1 MPDTILVLNAG
12 SSSIKFEL
20 FALGP
25 QDALASKLAGQ
36 IEGIAE
42 QLIIQSDGSECLG
55 TVAKGEAIKGKVE
68 CHHGGVGLAASAQQ
82 GGKAENLAQFAQ
94 FTDCH
99 FLLKITRSLD
109 ACCTPFARRK
119 EGQALFNVSLG

>member
-1 MPDTILVLNAG
+1 MAVAAAGTCDIQMQILDQRIA
-12 SSSIKFEL
+12 
-20 FALGP
+20 
-25 QDALASKLAGQ
+25 DADAKTGQ

-94 FTDCH
+94 FTHCH

-119 EGQALFNVSLG
+119 EGQALFVVSLG